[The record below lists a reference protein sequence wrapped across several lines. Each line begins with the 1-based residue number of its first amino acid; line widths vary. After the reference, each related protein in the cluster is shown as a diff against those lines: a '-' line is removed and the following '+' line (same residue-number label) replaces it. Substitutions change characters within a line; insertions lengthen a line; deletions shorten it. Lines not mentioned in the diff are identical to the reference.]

1 MEAVE
6 APGLRNQ
13 TYFTLK
19 GFSHLAALQVFL
31 FEGILLMFLITM
43 TGNFLIIIVATT
55 DPALRTPMYYFLK
68 NLALIEICFTLNIV
82 PKMLMDLLLERKVIS
97 FSACALQLYFVIFF
111 ITSECFLLGAMAYDR
126 YVAIC
131 HPLHYAI
138 TMNRRVCLHMV
149 IACWIAGIP
158 LSVGLTGWLF
168 SYPFC
173 GSKEIEHFFCDIA
186 PVLDLV
192 CSDTYLFE
200 LLVFVSTV
208 IIVLI
213 PFTLIA
219 ASYIQIIHTIL
230 QMPSAEGRR
239 KAFFTCVAHLVVVTL
254 FYCTTGLIHLKPKS
268 GLLANSR
275 KLVALSYTVVTPML
289 NPIIYSLRN
298 KEVKHALR
306 KTITQEQLRTISQ
319 RYNSRPVHGVWE
331 HGFVSMN
338 KEELHGAGMKTL
350 MQSEVDTRILACF
363 PKILCVTSCVRQ
375 VFIRIQGQTPQRAA
389 ANGACLNSEEL
400 SKNGFAQKV
409 SVRHTPQSKRRSL
422 TIVKGVTSWP
432 TDGPGSE
439 AHGHC
444 GEFLGFLHLSSFLR
458 SSSFMETNL

>member
-6 APGLRNQ
+6 APGVRNQ
-13 TYFTLK
+13 TYFTLQ

-31 FEGILLMFLITM
+31 FEGILLMFLVTM

-55 DPALRTPMYYFLK
+55 DPALHTPMYYFLK

-82 PKMLMDLLLERKVIS
+82 PKMLVDLLLERKVIS
-97 FSACALQLYFVIFF
+97 FSACALQLYFVILF

-138 TMNRRVCLHMV
+138 TMNRRACLHMV
-149 IACWIAGIP
+149 VACWIAGIP

-173 GSKEIEHFFCDIA
+173 GSKEIEHFFCDIT

-200 LLVFVSTV
+200 LLVFIATV
-208 IIVLI
+208 TIVLI
-213 PFTLIA
+213 PFILIA
-219 ASYIQIIHTIL
+219 ASYIQIIRTIL

-239 KAFFTCVAHLVVVTL
+239 KAFSTCVAHLVVGTL

-268 GLLANSR
+268 SLLANSR

-298 KEVKHALR
+298 KEVKHALK
-306 KTITQEQLRTISQ
+306 KTFGR
-319 RYNSRPVHGVWE
+319 
-331 HGFVSMN
+331 
-338 KEELHGAGMKTL
+338 
-350 MQSEVDTRILACF
+350 
-363 PKILCVTSCVRQ
+363 RQ
-375 VFIRIQGQTPQRAA
+375 FF
-389 ANGACLNSEEL
+389 
-400 SKNGFAQKV
+400 SKV
-409 SVRHTPQSKRRSL
+409 PLPR
-422 TIVKGVTSWP
+422 
-432 TDGPGSE
+432 
-439 AHGHC
+439 
-444 GEFLGFLHLSSFLR
+444 
-458 SSSFMETNL
+458 

>member
-1 MEAVE
+1 MEAAE

-13 TYFTLK
+13 TYFTLQ
-19 GFSHLAALQVFL
+19 GFSHLAVLQVFL

-55 DPALRTPMYYFLK
+55 DPALHTPMYYFLK

-82 PKMLMDLLLERKVIS
+82 PKMLVDLLLERKVIS

-131 HPLHYAI
+131 HPLHYSV

-158 LSVGLTGWLF
+158 PSVGLTGWLF

-173 GSKEIEHFFCDIA
+173 GSKEIEHLFCDIA

-200 LLVFVSTV
+200 LLVFVATV

-213 PFTLIA
+213 PFILIA

-230 QMPSAEGRR
+230 RMPSAEGRR
-239 KAFFTCVAHLVVVTL
+239 KAFFTCLAHLVVVTL
-254 FYCTTGLIHLKPKS
+254 FYCTTGVIHLKPKS
-268 GLLANSR
+268 SLLANSR

-306 KTITQEQLRTISQ
+306 KTFGRRKLFSKVPLPR
-319 RYNSRPVHGVWE
+319 
-331 HGFVSMN
+331 
-338 KEELHGAGMKTL
+338 
-350 MQSEVDTRILACF
+350 QS
-363 PKILCVTSCVRQ
+363 
-375 VFIRIQGQTPQRAA
+375 
-389 ANGACLNSEEL
+389 
-400 SKNGFAQKV
+400 
-409 SVRHTPQSKRRSL
+409 H
-422 TIVKGVTSWP
+422 
-432 TDGPGSE
+432 
-439 AHGHC
+439 
-444 GEFLGFLHLSSFLR
+444 
-458 SSSFMETNL
+458 